1 MRFLRSI
8 AVLLAG
14 MFRRRRE
21 RAEIDEAR
29 RFLASL
35 DSFCREWCL
44 GQEHNGRGDDQDD
57 GREPW
62 ATDPDAWKKGIQA

>member
-44 GQEHNGRGDDQDD
+44 GQDDGPGDDS
-57 GREPW
+57 GYEGFLTEPDW
-62 ATDPDAWKKGIQA
+62 RGEQ